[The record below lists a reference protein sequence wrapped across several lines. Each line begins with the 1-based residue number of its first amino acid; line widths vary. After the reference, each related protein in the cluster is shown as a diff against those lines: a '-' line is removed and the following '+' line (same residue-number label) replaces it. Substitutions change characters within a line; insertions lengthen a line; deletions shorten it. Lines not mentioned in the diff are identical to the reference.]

1 MKKQLLF
8 LTFLCISITS
18 VKANDYA
25 FAKADTPKKNP
36 TSIQKV
42 TVYLSGA
49 QIERT
54 AKVNITPGTNAILF
68 DNLSNDINES
78 SIQISG
84 LKDASIVSVNFGINY
99 LTEQLNSA
107 KVDSLQL
114 LKNSLETTLLQ
125 LENTKNGL
133 NKEEEI
139 INANQHLGSTV
150 TEIDLEKIKTL
161 SNYYRT
167 RITAIHNEIL
177 DINIEK
183 TKLQRHIYDIER
195 QFNELNVTQEK
206 SKGQITLKLNSDI
219 ATQLDLI
226 IKYNVSEAGWYP
238 EYDLKAL
245 AIDAPLALSYK
256 AHLYQK
262 TGVSW
267 DDVNLVLSTGDPN
280 TNNLKPTLDTK
291 YLNFVSN
298 SYRNTSSATKAY
310 TYKYNPNIRTI
321 SGIVTE
327 GVTPLPGATIIVKGT
342 SNGVQTDFD
351 GAYSIEVN
359 EGEELAFSYVGFKTK
374 EVPIHASTMNVNLE
388 VDNALEE
395 VVVVGYGSKKRTG
408 KPRAGSGT
416 SVAGILEGKASG
428 VQVSSSSGAS
438 GSASNIIIRGYS
450 SISNTTNPLYV
461 IDGVPYES
469 NEIANG
475 NNYLDS
481 NNIKSLE
488 VLKGLSAASLYGS
501 RGRNGVILIT
511 TKKGFTTATGDIKT
525 EGLTNTNFEIQ
536 KKYTIASDG
545 DITIIEID
553 KFDVPATYQ
562 YYVAPGVNE
571 NVFLTASI
579 KDWVRYSLLP
589 GEANV
594 YFEGSFS
601 GKTYINPLETTQ
613 ELSVSLGI
621 DPNIT
626 VKRKQLDN
634 FKSKSFIGTQRII
647 DMAYAVTIK
656 NNKNKAIT
664 LKMEDR
670 IPVSQNKEI
679 KVDDIETNDAIYDK
693 ETGMMQWEVTLTPGN
708 SIKKEFGY
716 TLKYPKYKKINL

>member
-1 MKKQLLF
+1 MRKQLLF
-8 LTFLCISITS
+8 LAFLCTVITS
-18 VKANDYA
+18 LKANDYA
-25 FAKADTPKKNP
+25 FAKAEKPKTNP
-36 TSIQKV
+36 TSIEKV

-49 QIERT
+49 QIERS
-54 AKVNITPGTNAILF
+54 AKVSVTPGTNTILF
-68 DNLSNDINES
+68 DNLSNDINEN
-78 SIQISG
+78 SIQIAG
-84 LKDASIVSVNFGINY
+84 LGDASIVSINFGINY
-99 LTEQLNSA
+99 LTEQLNST
-107 KVDSLQL
+107 KVDSLQQV
-114 LKNSLETTLLQ
+114 KNSIETQLLQ
-125 LENTKNGL
+125 LENTKSGL
-133 NKEEEI
+133 HKEEEVI
-139 INANQHLGSTV
+139 SANQNLGSNV
-150 TEIDLEKIKTL
+150 TEIDLEKIKAL

-177 DINIEK
+177 DIDIKK
-183 TKLQRHIYDIER
+183 TTLQRQVNDIKR

-206 SKGQITLKLNSDI
+206 SKGQITLKLNTDK
-219 ATQLDLI
+219 AAQLDLI
-226 IKYNVSEAGWYP
+226 IKYNVNEAGWYP

-245 AIDAPLALSYK
+245 AIDTPLALSYK

-262 TGVSW
+262 TGISW
-267 DDVNLVLSTGDPN
+267 EDVNLVLSTGDPN

-298 SYRNTSSATKAY
+298 SYRNTSTPTKAY
-310 TYKYNPNIRTI
+310 TYKYNPTIRTI

-327 GVTPLPGATIIVKGT
+327 NGSPLLGAYVIVKGT
-342 SNGVQTDFD
+342 SNGVQTDFN
-351 GAYSIEVN
+351 GAYTIEVN
-359 EGEELAFSYVGFKTK
+359 EGEKLVFSYVGFSTK
-374 EVPIHASTMNVNLE
+374 EVPIHASTMNVSLE
-388 VDNALEE
+388 ADNALEE
-395 VVVVGYGSKKRTG
+395 VVVTARGVKREKRALGYAVSDELQG
-408 KPRAGSGT
+408 RA
-416 SVAGILEGKASG
+416 AG
-428 VQVSSSSGAS
+428 VQVNSGN
-438 GSASNIIIRGYS
+438 SNIIKIRGVGS
-450 SISNTTNPLYV
+450 FTEGSEPLFV
-461 IDGVPYES
+461 VDGIPLSAY
-469 NEIANG
+469 AAK
-475 NNYLDS
+475 
-481 NNIKSLE
+481 NINSKDIVDVE
-488 VLKGLSAASLYGS
+488 VLKDANSTAIYGN
-501 RGRNGVILIT
+501 RGSNGVVIIT
-511 TKKGFTTATGDIKT
+511 TKGAQTATGDIKT

-536 KKYTIASDG
+536 KKYTIVSDG

-601 GKTYINPLETTQ
+601 GKTYINPLETTE

-664 LKMEDR
+664 LKIEDR
-670 IPVSQNKEI
+670 IPISQNKEI
-679 KVDDIETNDAIYDK
+679 KVDEIETYDAVYDK
-693 ETGMMQWEVTLTPGN
+693 ETGMMHWEVTLTPGN
-708 SIKKEFGY
+708 AIKKEFGY